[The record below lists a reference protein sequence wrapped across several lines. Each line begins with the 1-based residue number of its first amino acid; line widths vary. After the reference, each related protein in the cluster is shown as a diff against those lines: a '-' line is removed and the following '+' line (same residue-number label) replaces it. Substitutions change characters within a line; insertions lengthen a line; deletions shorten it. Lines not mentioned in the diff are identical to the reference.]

1 MADQVVETGVIK
13 DAQNDN
19 WVKGVPVTSW
29 EFLLVATTPLNE
41 NTEMGDFN

>member
-1 MADQVVETGVIK
+1 MADQIVETGVIK
-13 DAQNDN
+13 SVQNDN
-19 WVKGVPVTSW
+19 WVKGVAGTPW